1 MPNAPATT
9 RTKRSD
15 SPSQSGLLIT
25 PRTTQ
30 ILVSIYTMRQLSR
43 DQLVRLHFP
52 TLATSATW
60 SSSVPGKVLRRLVAH
75 DYLTAR
81 PMPVARLAGRP
92 PLVYSIGPNAVPVL
106 AKVLNLETEPLLH
119 RLKLDAAL
127 SWMFYA
133 HRHAIA
139 EARIALTLA
148 CDGVGYGLIWYPDE
162 ELANLQEQTRVKG
175 KPTAIRPDAF
185 MVVDPGRQAPC
196 FLEVQLVSEPR
207 TYLKKAEAY
216 EAYYASGAYTQRFGF
231 QALRI
236 LAITDTAAR
245 AQHLHQV
252 VSAAKQLTL
261 PDIFWSTALTD
272 FVASPFGPIWSV
284 PGFRGRQSLIQD

>member
-9 RTKRSD
+9 RTKRPD
-15 SPSQSGLLIT
+15 GRSQRGLLLT

-30 ILVSIYTMRQLSR
+30 ILVSTYTMRQLTR

-52 TLATSATW
+52 ALATSTAW
-60 SSSVPGKVLRRLVAH
+60 SSSVPGKVLRRLVDH

-81 PMPVARLAGRP
+81 PMPVARSAGRP
-92 PLVYSIGPNAVPVL
+92 PLVYSIGPNALPVL
-106 AKVLNLETEPLLH
+106 SKVLNLETEPLLH

-162 ELANLQEQTRVKG
+162 ELANLQEKTRVKG

-185 MVVDPGRQAPC
+185 VVVDPGRQAPC
-196 FLEVQLVSEPR
+196 FLEVQLMSEPR

-216 EAYYASGAYTQRFGF
+216 ESYYTSGGYSQRFGF

-236 LAITDTAAR
+236 LAITDTATR
-245 AQHLHQV
+245 AKHLYEV
-252 VSAAKQLTL
+252 VSGAKNLQL
-261 PDIFWSTALTD
+261 PDIFWSTCLPD
-272 FVASPFGPIWSV
+272 FVANPFGPIWYV
-284 PGFRGRQSLIQD
+284 PAFSQRQSLIQN